1 MVLIIVLVLDS
12 ISVREVLN
20 VIKERLKLVV
30 IVVNLVI
37 EIEFFVIFVM

>member
-1 MVLIIVLVLDS
+1 MVLIIVLVLYS
-12 ISVREVLN
+12 VSVREVLN